1 MAWTKLG
8 VAAGLMWLAVMNTSA
23 VAQDT
28 APTAQEQPGEKP
40 PEQPVQAGQAQPIYL
55 NPLTVTGTKT
65 PTPRDDVPAT
75 IDVIG
80 PEDLE
85 RSQPQTLG
93 DILND
98 LPGVEVE
105 GGPKGSQSQPN
116 IRGFGGTGWGSN
128 RVVTTIDG
136 ARQNVGAAHGGSMFI
151 DPDLVKQVEV
161 LKG

>member
-23 VAQDT
+23 VAQES
-28 APTAQEQPGEKP
+28 APAAE
-40 PEQPVQAGQAQPIYL
+40 EQPVQASEAQPIYL
-55 NPLTVTGTKT
+55 NPLTVTGTKS
-65 PTPRDDVPAT
+65 PTPRDAVPAT

-85 RSQPQTLG
+85 RQQPSTLG

-116 IRGFGGTGWGSN
+116 IRGFGGTGWGSWVAVQV
-128 RVVTTIDG
+128 R
-136 ARQNVGAAHGGSMFI
+136 
-151 DPDLVKQVEV
+151 LVCDC
-161 LKG
+161 L